1 MNFYDE
7 DFGDEYLMRLEIE
20 KVLSKKKEKDLLEDL
35 LAKPELIIGL
45 EPEKPPEPIAEYF
58 TGKIDSLRE
67 RIGHLN
73 QEIDARFKFKE
84 KFLKEVDCQIQDCA
98 FSLSQFHFWGI
109 GYNKGVDMKR
119 NLLERQLSTLRRERR
134 AVELKAWADIVN
146 IRKELRRTLEEYK
159 DAIRRY
165 RIVE

>member
-7 DFGDEYLMRLEIE
+7 DFGEEYLMRLEIE
-20 KVLSKKKEKDLLEDL
+20 KVLSQKKEKDLLEEL

-58 TGKIDSLRE
+58 TGKIDSLKE
-67 RIGHLN
+67 RISNLN
-73 QEIDARFKFKE
+73 QEIDARFQFKK
-84 KFLKEVDCQIQDCA
+84 KFLQEIDYQIRESA
-98 FSLSQFHFWGI
+98 FSLSQFHWHSV
-109 GYNKGVDMKR
+109 GYNKGIDQLR
-119 NLLERQLSTLRRERR
+119 LALQRQLSSLRRDRR